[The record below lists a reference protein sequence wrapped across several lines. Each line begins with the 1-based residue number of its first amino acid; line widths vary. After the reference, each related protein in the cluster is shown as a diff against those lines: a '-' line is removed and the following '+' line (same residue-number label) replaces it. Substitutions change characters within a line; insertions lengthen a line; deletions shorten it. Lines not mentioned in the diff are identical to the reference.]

1 MTNVQ
6 ITEEVLFSYLNIS
19 SLSRYTMVRIKDYT
33 EISSLMNQC
42 FDMSLSRF
50 TMQKTF
56 FTALLKLTSACH
68 DEIVGAQAY

>member
-19 SLSRYTMVRIKDYT
+19 SLSRYTMIRVKDYT
-33 EISSLMNQC
+33 EVTSLMNQC
-42 FDMSLSRF
+42 FDMTSSRI

-56 FTALLKLTSACH
+56 VAALLTLPGAC
-68 DEIVGAQAY
+68 